1 MRYNILLLVSILFIT
16 SCHKQENY
24 ADIQIIGHGGMGLNH
39 LMSIYHDNSFESI
52 ELVMQYTGVDGVE
65 VDVQMDLDG
74 ELWLYHDIDLSSC
87 GVEGSIP
94 EYNTEFLE
102 ELNYQTMKKE
112 KLCKLRDI
120 LYLFDSSKTL
130 FIDIKAYPQSIGIVV
145 DPIEFKNSLNNVISN
160 EECQIG
166 VITVNASWI
175 AHFVNDYPTYL
186 DSDSKSVIDNYFS
199 LYPQLAGLFVQYE
212 TLSRDDIQHYMNQD
226 WKIYLYNIR
235 SVNKIRKALE
245 KRPTG
250 ILPDDIRR
258 AVIETE

>member
-1 MRYNILLLVSILFIT
+1 MRYSIFLFLSILFFI

-24 ADIQIIGHGGMGLNH
+24 ADVQIIGHGGMGLNH

-52 ELVMQYTGVDGVE
+52 ELAMQYIGVDGVE

-94 EYNTEFLE
+94 GYNTEFLE
-102 ELNYQTMKKE
+102 ALNYQTIKRE

-120 LYLFDSSKTL
+120 LHLFDSSKTL
-130 FIDIKAYPQSIGIVV
+130 FIDIKTYPQSTDIVL
-145 DPIEFKNSLNNVISN
+145 DPIEFKNSLNSVISDA
-160 EECQIG
+160 ECQIG

-175 AHFVNDYPTYL
+175 THFVNDYQTYL

-258 AVIETE
+258 AVVETG